1 MQCKVGCRHLYI
13 QRRCKKNKLYLL
25 SLLIFITLLVVL
37 SNGKEMM
44 YKTKETLRSSEI
56 YADLDENSTNN
67 IFFLILNNSM
77 PSLKA
82 AYEDYKGVTIIGIND
97 LFSDRLA
104 MLPEK
109 FLKDPLNFLKLTY
122 SGFMDIEEKELT
134 ASETMG
140 NELPDIKSFSD
151 VPEGEIYFSEEDEYT
166 AEEMREAGDSIDND
180 SINTEE
186 YDANLPSPD
195 KVELSNKDPQIL
207 IYHSHATESYM
218 PNTASNYH
226 TLAEKY
232 NVVSVGNIMAKV
244 LQEKYNF
251 KVIHDKTYH
260 DKDSYAYSYSNSLVT
275 IQKQTT
281 KYPSIKVILDIHRDA
296 FTAKDESVRTAKKND
311 YTATINGKKAARIML
326 VVGRKNPNFGELEK
340 FASYIKKKMD
350 KLYPGLYLKT
360 EKPNTK
366 YNQYFSNYSMLI
378 EVGCMLNTIE
388 EAQYSA
394 ELMGHV
400 LGEVL
405 KELQE

>member
-1 MQCKVGCRHLYI
+1 MQCKVGCRHLNI
-13 QRRCKKNKLYLL
+13 QRKYKKKKLYWI
-25 SLLIFITLLVVL
+25 SLLLCITLLVVL
-37 SNGKEMM
+37 SINKGM
-44 YKTKETLRSSEI
+44 YETKEVLSSSEV
-56 YADLDENSTNN
+56 YADFDEDSIDN
-67 IFFLILNNSM
+67 IFVFIINNSI
-77 PSLKA
+77 PTLKA
-82 AYEDYKGVTIIGIND
+82 AYEDYKGITITGID
-97 LFSDRLA
+97 DFFSDRLA
-104 MLPEK
+104 TLPEK

-122 SGFMDIEEKELT
+122 SGFMDIDEKELA
-134 ASETMG
+134 ASDAMRK
-140 NELPDIKSFSD
+140 ELPDIKSFSD

-166 AEEMREAGDSIDND
+166 SEEMKGNND
-180 SINTEE
+180 SINNGNSNSTEE
-186 YDANLPSPD
+186 YDANIPSPD
-195 KVELSNKDPQIL
+195 KVNLSKKDPQIL

-226 TLAEKY
+226 TLTEKY
-232 NVVSVGNIMAKV
+232 NVVSVGSIMAKV
-244 LQEKYNF
+244 LQDKYNY

-275 IQKQTT
+275 IKKQTS

-296 FTAKDESVRTAKKND
+296 FTAKEESVRTAKKND
-311 YTATINGKKAARIML
+311 YTTTINGKKAAKIML
-326 VVGRKNPNFGELEK
+326 VIGKKNPNYGELEK
-340 FASYIKKKMD
+340 FAAYIKKKMD
-350 KLYPGLYLKT
+350 KLYPGLYLRT
-360 EKPNTK
+360 DKPNTK

>member
-13 QRRCKKNKLYLL
+13 QRRYKKNKLYLIC
-25 SLLIFITLLVVL
+25 LLLCIALLVVL
-37 SNGKEMM
+37 SNSKDM

-67 IFFLILNNSM
+67 IFFFILNNSM

-82 AYEDYKGVTIIGIND
+82 AYEDYKGITITGID
-97 LFSDRLA
+97 ELFSDRLA
-104 MLPEK
+104 TLPEK

-122 SGFMDIEEKELT
+122 SGFMDIEEKELA

-140 NELPDIKSFSD
+140 NEMPDIKSFSD

-180 SINTEE
+180 SSNTEE

-195 KVELSNKDPQIL
+195 KVDLSNKDPQIL

-226 TLAEKY
+226 TLSEKY

-340 FASYIKKKMD
+340 FAAYIKKKMD

>member
-13 QRRCKKNKLYLL
+13 QRRYKKNKLYLI

-37 SNGKEMM
+37 SNSKEM
-44 YKTKETLRSSEI
+44 YKSKETLSSSEI

-67 IFFLILNNSM
+67 IFFFILNNSM

-82 AYEDYKGVTIIGIND
+82 AYEDYKGVAIIGIND

-122 SGFMDIEEKELT
+122 SGFMDIEEKELA

-180 SINTEE
+180 SSNTEE

-340 FASYIKKKMD
+340 FAAYIKKKMD

>member
-1 MQCKVGCRHLYI
+1 MYEAKE
-13 QRRCKKNKLYLL
+13 
-25 SLLIFITLLVVL
+25 VL
-37 SNGKEMM
+37 N
-44 YKTKETLRSSEI
+44 SSEI

-67 IFFLILNNSM
+67 IFVFIINNSL
-77 PSLKA
+77 PTLKA
-82 AYEDYKGVTIIGIND
+82 AYEDYKGVTVTGINGF
-97 LFSDRLA
+97 FSDRLVT
-104 MLPEK
+104 LPER

-122 SGFMDIEEKELT
+122 SGFMDIDENELAT
-134 ASETMG
+134 SETMG
-140 NELPDIKSFSD
+140 KDLPDIKSFSD

-166 AEEMREAGDSIDND
+166 AEELREAGDSINND
-180 SINTEE
+180 SNSTEE
-186 YDANLPSPD
+186 YDANLPSPN
-195 KVELSNKDPQIL
+195 KVDLSNKDPQIL

-226 TLAEKY
+226 TLTEKY

-260 DKDSYAYSYSNSLVT
+260 DRDSYAYSYSNSLAT
-275 IQKQTT
+275 IQKQKS

-296 FTAKDESVRTAKKND
+296 FTAKEESVKAAKKND
-311 YTATINGKKAARIML
+311 YTTTINGKKAAKIML
-326 VVGRKNPNFGELEK
+326 VIGRKNPNFGELEK
-340 FASYIKKKMD
+340 FAAYIKKKMD